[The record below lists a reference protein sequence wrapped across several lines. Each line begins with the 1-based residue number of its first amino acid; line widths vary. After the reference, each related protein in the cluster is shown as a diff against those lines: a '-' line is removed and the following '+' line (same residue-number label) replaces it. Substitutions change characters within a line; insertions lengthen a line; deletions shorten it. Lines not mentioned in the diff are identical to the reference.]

1 MKRPHLCSGR
11 MGEQMDELTAP
22 PAADSAHPAEPGDVG
37 TRIRWRLSR
46 MPPQVR
52 RAAVYAL
59 AHADAVAFM
68 SVRELAASAGVA
80 PASVIRL
87 ARAADYAS
95 FADFRAGFRARLQ
108 RRAGGDAPA
117 PGAGDASEPETA
129 DLARPDLAF
138 RQSLD
143 AVSDA
148 ILEATTVFVV
158 GFRSAYA
165 FAHYLVYLGRMA
177 MPKFRLVDPA
187 LSSVE
192 AHLAMAEADDLVIV
206 YSVAPYSTEAVQL
219 VGLLAEAGIA
229 TVAITDSIR
238 SPVAAK
244 SRYVLE
250 VPRRRIGQIHSMAG
264 CLSVSEILLADCF
277 RKLGKTGAR
286 NIAEFERRVRRLS
299 GYWQE

>member
-1 MKRPHLCSGR
+1 
-11 MGEQMDELTAP
+11 MDELTAP
-22 PAADSAHPAEPGDVG
+22 LAARSARPAESGEVG
-37 TRIRWRLSR
+37 TRIRRRLSR

-52 RAAVYAL
+52 RAAVFAL
-59 AHADAVAFM
+59 NHADAVAFM
-68 SVRELAASAGVA
+68 SVRDLAASAGVA
-80 PASVIRL
+80 PASVVRF
-87 ARAADYAS
+87 ARAAGYPG
-95 FADFRAGFRARLQ
+95 FAELRAGFRARLR
-108 RRAGGDAPA
+108 RRAGDGITQADYAVASTPA
-117 PGAGDASEPETA
+117 MAE
-129 DLARPDLAF
+129 LAAADLAF

-177 MPKFRLVDPA
+177 MPKFRLADPA

-192 AHLAMAEADDLVIV
+192 AHLAMAEAGDLVII

-219 VGLLAEAGIA
+219 VGHLAEAGIA
-229 TVAITDSIR
+229 TVAITDSER

-244 SRYVLE
+244 STHVLE
-250 VPRRRIGQIHSMAG
+250 VPRRRVGQIHSMAG
-264 CLSVSEILLADCF
+264 CLSVSEILLAECF
-277 RKLGKTGAR
+277 RKLGTAGAR